1 MPPRVRTGL
10 GGLTAF
16 GRSGLSFGVVNSPLG
31 ACPTRA
37 PVSFVL
43 AGLIVVL
50 SGCSFRKA
58 AVDAAGSAIASG
70 GTSYARE
77 EDPELAAA
85 AAPFGLKTV
94 EGLLDISPWNEGLL
108 LSAASGFTQYAY
120 AFVQC
125 EADYAEAKD
134 LSRATELRAR
144 AKKLYRR
151 ALGYGLRG
159 LEVRHPG
166 FQVRLRAD
174 AASAVTELGKKDV
187 PLAYWTAASWG
198 AAISLSKEDPELTAD
213 QGLVEALARRALVLD
228 EGFSAGALHDFFIAW
243 DGGRPASAGGS
254 PQRAK
259 EHLDRAVALSGGH
272 RAAPLVSYA
281 ESVLVAAQSRAAF
294 EETLKKALSIDP
306 DAAPGF
312 RLANLVAQKRARW
325 LLSRAG
331 DLFLD

>member
-1 MPPRVRTGL
+1 VSVLLASRSPRIPLFLVFAGL
-10 GGLTAF
+10 LA
-16 GRSGLSFGVVNSPLG
+16 S
-31 ACPTRA
+31 
-37 PVSFVL
+37 L
-43 AGLIVVL
+43 AG
-50 SGCSFRKA
+50 CSLQKA
-58 AVDAAGSAIASG
+58 AVDVAGSAIAGGGSG
-70 GTSYARE
+70 YARE

-94 EGLLDISPWNEGLL
+94 EGLLDISPSNEELL

-125 EADYAEAKD
+125 EADYVEAKD
-134 LSRATELRAR
+134 LSRATELRTR

-159 LEVRHPG
+159 LEVRQPG
-166 FQVRLRAD
+166 FQDRLRAD
-174 AASAVTELGKKDV
+174 AASAVAKLGKNDV
-187 PLAYWTAASWG
+187 PLIYWTAASWG

-213 QGLVEALARRALVLD
+213 QGLVEALARRALTLD
-228 EGFSAGALHDFFIAW
+228 ERFSAGALHDFFIAW

-259 EHLDRAVALSGGH
+259 EHLDKAVALSRGF

-281 ESVLVAAQSRAAF
+281 EAVLVTTQDRPAF
-294 EETLKKALSIDP
+294 EESLKKALAIDP
-306 DAAPGF
+306 DASLNF

-325 LLSRAG
+325 LLSRAS

>member
-1 MPPRVRTGL
+1 MT
-10 GGLTAF
+10 
-16 GRSGLSFGVVNSPLG
+16 
-31 ACPTRA
+31 
-37 PVSFVL
+37 L
-43 AGLIVVL
+43 AGLLAAL
-50 SGCSFRKA
+50 SGCSLQKA
-58 AVDAAGSAIASG
+58 AVDAAGSAIAG
-70 GTSYARE
+70 GGSNYARE

-94 EGLLDISPWNEGLL
+94 ESFLDISPRNEGLL
-108 LSAASGFTQYAY
+108 LSAAAGFTQYSY
-120 AFVQC
+120 AFVHC

-134 LSRATELRAR
+134 LTRATELRTR

-166 FQVRLRAD
+166 FPERLRAS
-174 AASAVTELGKKDV
+174 SATAVLDLQKRDV
-187 PLAYWTAASWG
+187 PLAYWTLASWG
-198 AAISLSKEDPELTAD
+198 AAISLSKGDPELTAD
-213 QGLVEALARRALVLD
+213 QGIVEALARRALALD
-228 EGFSAGALHDFFIAW
+228 EGFSFGAIHDFLIAF

-254 PQRAK
+254 ASRAK
-259 EHLDRAVALSGGH
+259 EHLERAVALSFGR
-272 RAAPLVSYA
+272 RAAPMVTYA

-294 EETLKKALSIDP
+294 EELLKKALAIDP
-306 DAAPGF
+306 DQEPDF

>member
-1 MPPRVRTGL
+1 MSLPLASPCRKASVSL
-10 GGLTAF
+10 LFGGL
-16 GRSGLSFGVVNSPLG
+16 VV
-31 ACPTRA
+31 A
-37 PVSFVL
+37 
-43 AGLIVVL
+43 L
-50 SGCSFRKA
+50 SGCSLRKV
-58 AVDAAGSAIASG
+58 AVDAVGSAIAGS

-94 EGLLDISPWNEGLL
+94 EGLLDVSPRNEGLL
-108 LSAASGFTQYAY
+108 LSAASSFTQYAY

-159 LEVRHPG
+159 LEVRHPD

-187 PLAYWTAASWG
+187 PLVYWTAASWG
-198 AAISLSKEDPELTAD
+198 AAISLSKEDPEMTAD
-213 QGLVEALARRALVLD
+213 QGLVEALALRALALD

-243 DGGRPASAGGS
+243 DGGRPVSAGGS
-254 PQRAK
+254 PQRAR
-259 EHLDRAVALSGGH
+259 EHLDRALALSGGH
-272 RAAPLVSYA
+272 RAAPLISYA
-281 ESVLVAAQSRAAF
+281 ESVLVAAQSRPAF
-294 EETLKKALSIDP
+294 EETLKKALAIDP
-306 DAAPGF
+306 DAEPEF
-312 RLANLVAQKRARW
+312 RLANLIAQKRARW
-325 LLSRAG
+325 LLARAA